1 MILQYL
7 SSQIGQRSEQGNR
20 KVALLILD
28 DPTLLDDIKI
38 GLLQKDTALIGDCA
52 EVCTMVAE
60 REPELI
66 VPLGEILFSLLEH
79 KNTRIRWEAMHALAL
94 ITPFVPQLTSAA
106 LIKLEFLFRNDTSTI
121 VRDYV
126 IIAAGNLAQIGF
138 EQAQLAY
145 PLLNLSLTL
154 HGTKHAKHGL
164 DGFRKSIIHLPD
176 KKTELED
183 IAQIFSQS
191 PRPSIQAAAKSL
203 LKSIRTI

>member
-164 DGFRKSIIHLPD
+164 DGFRKSIIYLPD

>member
-145 PLLNLSLTL
+145 PLLTLSLTL

-164 DGFRKSIIHLPD
+164 DGFRKSIIYLPD